1 MNADE
6 FDAEIAL
13 HIDRE
18 RVLLGEFLTT
28 IEYLYDK
35 GLLKPL
41 G

>member
-1 MNADE
+1 M
-6 FDAEIAL
+6 
-13 HIDRE
+13 HIDRGTGTP
-18 RVLLGEFLTT
+18 GEFLTT